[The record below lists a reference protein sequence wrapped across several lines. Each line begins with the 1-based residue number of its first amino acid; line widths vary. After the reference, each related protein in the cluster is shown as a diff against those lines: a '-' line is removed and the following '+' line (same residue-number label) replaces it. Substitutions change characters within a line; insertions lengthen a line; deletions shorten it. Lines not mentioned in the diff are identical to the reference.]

1 MDCQHALPLISAHLD
16 GELTPEERAA
26 LEAHLA
32 DCADCRAATEE
43 LRLQD
48 AKLRRAFTPRRL
60 AAAAVGDRVIASL
73 QNPGTGRNG
82 RLPWLASP
90 LALAAGVLIAVVSV
104 DLWQPQREDPNGQL
118 AQLAREREEL
128 VNERKTF
135 GDLVQQRQQLDKDKT
150 EVSQARAEVAKEKQ
164 DLASAK
170 EQFAKQQVQLVV
182 ATGPIEVLTPSKKD
196 WQLMPTG
203 GTLPPGTRVRTGPK
217 GRCEFRTPD
226 NSEVRLNTNTE
237 LVFHSNRQL
246 ELAHGQVWSNVATDQ
261 ELYQVKVPQADATI
275 TALGTQFDV
284 QSKPEETLV
293 TGVLGRTKVEVKEE
307 EAVLQVGEQVKIVNG
322 KVEGKSEVRDLVM
335 ATSWIHEILTLK
347 GRDNE
352 ELVKRL
358 DDILAQIGRSK
369 IDHLYEREILALG
382 DHSIVPLF
390 RYVQSDISRK
400 EQHKRITAAR
410 LFARVARSWSIPDLI
425 TLLGDE
431 EPDIR
436 FFAAK
441 ALGRITDGVLED
453 EIKPTDWRDLP
464 QEKREDALK
473 KWHKWWEEHKGFYP
487 SPR

>member
-1 MDCQHALPLISAHLD
+1 MDCPQALPLLSTHLD

-32 DCADCRAATEE
+32 YCADCRAATEE

-48 AKLRRAFTPRRL
+48 AKLRRAFTPRRAR
-60 AAAAVGDRVIASL
+60 AATVADRVIASL
-73 QNPGTGRNG
+73 QNQGTGQTG
-82 RLPWLASP
+82 WLPWLASP

-104 DLWQPQREDPNGQL
+104 DLWRPQREDPEGQL
-118 AQLAREREEL
+118 AHLTKEREAL
-128 VNERKTF
+128 ANERKTF
-135 GDLVQQRQQLDKDKT
+135 GDLVQQRQQLDKEKIEVGQAKT
-150 EVSQARAEVAKEKQ
+150 ELAKEKK
-164 DLASAK
+164 DLAI
-170 EQFAKQQVQLVV
+170 ERDLLAKQQIQLVV
-182 ATGPIEVLTPSKKD
+182 ATGAVEVLTSGKKD
-196 WQLMPTG
+196 WQPMPTG

-217 GRCEFRTPD
+217 ARCEFRTPD

-237 LVFHSNRQL
+237 LVFHSHRQL
-246 ELAHGQVWSNVATDQ
+246 ELAQGQVWSNVAGEQ
-261 ELYQVKVPQADATI
+261 EPYQVKVPQADATI

-284 QSKPEETLV
+284 QSESDEALV
-293 TGVLGRTKVEVKEE
+293 TVVQGMTKVEVKGGEE
-307 EAVLQVGEQVKIVNG
+307 FLKVGEQVKIVNG
-322 KVEGKSEVRDLVM
+322 KVEGKTEVRDLVM
-335 ATSWIHEILTLK
+335 ATSWIHELLTLK

-390 RYVQSDISRK
+390 RYVQSDLSRK

-410 LFARVARSWSIPDLI
+410 LFARVARSWSIHDLI
-425 TLLGDE
+425 VLLGDE

-473 KWHKWWEEHKGFYP
+473 KWHNWWEEHKGFYP